1 MSRNLKTVKKTNKKS
16 VKKIITE
23 MNIIDG
29 IKNNDLTG
37 LVNCDTID
45 TVVELCKK
53 IGHTY
58 VSTITRAIEDE
69 KCAQKFYDIMLN
81 YKYVDNDEYGLMGHN
96 LFLLMID
103 MNAIGENVIHD
114 DIYNR
119 FYARKYIIINSLNSL
134 IDLLCHHVSYENALN
149 YLKKNFRE
157 EMFEL
162 SNSASYK
169 KVLKINNKSF
179 ENTKSCRDG
188 DNEDLQVPRKTE
200 VILRMFNA
208 NPK

>member
-1 MSRNLKTVKKTNKKS
+1 MSRNPKTVKKTSKKS
-16 VKKIITE
+16 AKKIITE

-81 YKYVDNDEYGLMGHN
+81 YKDDGECRLIGHN
-96 LFLLMID
+96 LFLLIID

-119 FYARKYIIINSLNSL
+119 FYARKYIIVNSLHSL
-134 IDLLCHHVSYENALN
+134 IDLLCNHVSYENALN

-169 KVLKINNKSF
+169 KVLKINNKFF
-179 ENTKSCRDG
+179 ENSKHCCDN

-200 VILRMFNA
+200 VVLRMFNA